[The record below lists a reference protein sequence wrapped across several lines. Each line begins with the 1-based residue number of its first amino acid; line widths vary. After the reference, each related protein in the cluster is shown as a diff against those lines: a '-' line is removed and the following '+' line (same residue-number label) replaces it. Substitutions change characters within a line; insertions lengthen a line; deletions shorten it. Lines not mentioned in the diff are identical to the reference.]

1 MQKKVITLAIA
12 AALILGSIGFF
23 AHSNNI
29 EAATGNGAGVR
40 KFDRTGTSNGCCNGT
55 CQGQENCSCR
65 KGGLGNG
72 SGNGPHDGT
81 GPRSQNGTCLK
92 K

>member
-12 AALILGSIGFF
+12 TALILGSIGFF
-23 AHSNNI
+23 AHSSNI
-29 EAATGNGAGVR
+29 EAAARNGSGVR
-40 KFDRTGTSNGCCNGT
+40 KLDGTGSNCNGT
-55 CQGQENCSCR
+55 CQGQKDGSCR
-65 KGGLGNG
+65 KNGGLGDG